1 MPERIDAR
9 PGLALI
15 GGALVLVSLFLDW
28 YQAPGTD
35 WAMNAWAAFESL
47 DLILAGAAL
56 ATLYV
61 AWEQVS
67 GRFRIGDAWLLPLG
81 LLVLVIVVSQILDP
95 PPRRDRAGGAAKP
108 DRGAGGGSRHRRLA
122 RPRRRRRV
130 GALGSAEHGQGR
142 PGPDVRVPAAR
153 GDDDPEAPRPRR
165 FLARRGRG
173 AAAHGGGPA

>member
-95 PPRRDRAGGAAKP
+95 PPAAI
-108 DRGAGGGSRHRRLA
+108 
-122 RPRRRRRV
+122 
-130 GALGSAEHGQGR
+130 
-142 PGPDVRVPAAR
+142 VPAALPNPIA
-153 GDDDPEAPRPRR
+153 GPEADPATGVWLALGGAGALVLSGVLSMAKVGLALTFESPRR
-165 FLARRGRG
+165 EGTTTRRRPAQG
-173 AAAHGGGPA
+173 AS